1 MLQVSCIVNLTETTT
16 LSIRGS
22 STRAYSTVKPTRIQA
37 IKITGAG
44 GSGGGGATYTAGN
57 GLTLANNE
65 FSVDTTVV
73 AQQSDIPTAVS
84 ELTNDSGFITSETD
98 PVFSASAAS
107 GITQTNIDD

>member
-1 MLQVSCIVNLTETTT
+1 MLQVSCIVDLTETTT

-65 FSVDTTVV
+65 FSIDTAVV

-84 ELTNDSGFITSETD
+84 ELTNDSGFIISETD

-107 GITQTNIDD
+107 GITSADITN